1 MTPQKL
7 TTLTRRFLKQW
18 EKWPEAQWSCAQIT
32 IVRARLAQ
40 DFSALAGWIEREP
53 YSFIF
58 FLDFIY
64 LYLERGEEKEKEGE
78 RNIHVRE
85 KYWLVASHTPPNG
98 DLTHNPGVCPD
109 WELNLWPFGSQAAL
123 NPLSHTSHGRN
134 PTFQRK
140 HWMSFCY
147 SCLCLCVHVCDM
159 YIYAMGYIL

>member
-1 MTPQKL
+1 M
-7 TTLTRRFLKQW
+7 
-18 EKWPEAQWSCAQIT
+18 
-32 IVRARLAQ
+32 ARGTVIMCTDNNSQ
-40 DFSALAGWIEREP
+40 SQVSAGLFCSRWLDWKGALLF
-53 YSFIF
+53 YF
-58 FLDFIY
+58 FFRFIY

-78 RNIHVRE
+78 RNIHVQE